1 MLSLLVLLTLIMT
14 EVQPTINGT
23 VPGFSA
29 GKSATKTK
37 LRRSLPSL
45 PSAPGA
51 SQMLDVNYQCKV
63 DSSPSSWET
72 VPLYSLFSQSADG
85 SYPLVKVSRSK
96 AADLRTGKSMP
107 VGSGRCYRVVF

>member
-1 MLSLLVLLTLIMT
+1 MNQVDAPL
-14 EVQPTINGT
+14 NGG
-23 VPGFSA
+23 VPAVVA

-37 LRRSLPSL
+37 LRRNLPSL

-51 SQMLDVNYQCKV
+51 SQMSDVSYQCKV
-63 DSSPSSWET
+63 DSSPTSWES
-72 VPLYSLFSQSADG
+72 VPLYCLFSQSADG

-107 VGSGRCYRVVF
+107 VGSGRCYRVIF